1 MNDTLPAMTTVGMR
15 RTLRIAIVDDG
26 SAQAGQQAC
35 LMGVAAAFTEGAGF
49 CEFPVQFVLAVAS
62 AEAELGEAD
71 GGRMPVRSWVW
82 EALDE
87 QACRRALFY
96 DGRHGVATSL
106 LTAGTHVVADDGI
119 RHLCDCDAWIF
130 TRLRSPAP
138 VLPLRPY
145 LVMAD
150 DDLHHASGRLSAEE
164 LRVVGSNLAAAVGV
178 LVWSDEMQREV
189 IDFYGVA
196 AERVRLLPRPRACC
210 VDKPEAAAGDAAE
223 AGFVWFVPDVV
234 TAAAETGTTA
244 GRGDVAGQHRPL
256 PPEMLDDP
264 SVAHAYGAAL
274 AELL

>member
-1 MNDTLPAMTTVGMR
+1 MNDALLAMRTVGMQDTR
-15 RTLRIAIVDDG
+15 RIAIIDDG
-26 SAQAGQQAC
+26 SAQASQRAC
-35 LMGVAAAFTEGAGF
+35 LAGVAAAFAEAARL
-49 CEFPVQFVLAVAS
+49 CEIPVQLVLAVAS
-62 AEAELGEAD
+62 PEAETGKAD
-71 GGRMPVRSWVW
+71 EGGMPVRAWVW

-87 QACRRALFY
+87 QACRRVLFY
-96 DGRHGVATSL
+96 DGHHDAATSL
-106 LTAGTHVVADDGI
+106 PTAGTHVVADDGI
-119 RHLCDCDAWIF
+119 RHLCDCHAWIF
-130 TRLRSPAP
+130 SRLRSPAP
-138 VLPLRPY
+138 VLPLRPF

-150 DDLHHASGRLSAEE
+150 DDLHHASGGLTAEE

-210 VDKPEAAAGDAAE
+210 VDEPVAAASDVAE

-234 TAAAETGTTA
+234 TAAAGPRTAA
-244 GRGDVAGQHRPL
+244 GRGDAAGQHHPL

-264 SVAHAYGAAL
+264 SVAHAYGEAL